1 MALGRFEE
9 ALEAAER
16 ALAIVRVLGRDRD
29 VAAGLG
35 QTAAILTAQQRYAEA
50 DARYTEALAAARD
63 AGDLELQG
71 TFLQHQGILHDDQG
85 RFDRAVA
92 LYQQALEFFHRADDA
107 GGEMQTADL
116 LASAEMQREQL
127 DVAEAWHGR
136 SRELAERL
144 NDRRHL
150 AVNAQNV
157 GILHQK
163 RAGQTKDPG
172 EREAW
177 LRRAV
182 DSIRESLAIKLEM
195 NNRPG
200 AASSHSALGV
210 LYCMLG
216 ELDEAERNAREG
228 LAISEALRLPDV
240 YKDYDNLAE
249 IARARGDTAAAAE
262 WQAKRDTKIEEIERL
277 RRGGGEAGAVPDD
290 LVKAIL
296 ALAQAAF
303 QARVGGALP
312 PDAAEALA
320 RLADYPAPLDAVGA
334 FLRAVA
340 DGKPPPPVPGALP
353 AKLREILDT
362 LAEAIRDGD
371 PDHH

>member
-1 MALGRFEE
+1 
-9 ALEAAER
+9 
-16 ALAIVRVLGRDRD
+16 
-29 VAAGLG
+29 
-35 QTAAILTAQQRYAEA
+35 
-50 DARYTEALAAARD
+50 
-63 AGDLELQG
+63 
-71 TFLQHQGILHDDQG
+71 LHDDQG

-92 LYQQALEFFHRADDA
+92 LYQKALEFFRRADDA
-107 GGEMQTADL
+107 GGEMQTADS
-116 LASAEMQREQL
+116 LASAEMQRGQL
-127 DVAEAWHGR
+127 DVAEAWYGR

-157 GILHQK
+157 GILHQIRAK
-163 RAGQTKDPG
+163 RTKDPG

-182 DSIRESLAIKLEM
+182 DSIRESLAIELEM

-200 AASSHSALGV
+200 AASSYFQLGV
-210 LYCMLG
+210 LHRMLG
-216 ELDEAERNAREG
+216 ELDEAERNLREG
-228 LAISEALRLPDV
+228 LAIREALRLPDV
-240 YKDYDNLAE
+240 YKDYDNLAK

-262 WQAKRDTKIEEIERL
+262 WQAKYDAKVEEIKRL
-277 RRGGGEAGAVPDD
+277 RRGGGEDGAVSDD

-320 RLADYPAPLDAVGA
+320 QLADAPAPLDAVGA

-371 PDHH
+371 PDH